1 MHSTEFILGFAT
13 GIVLIAVGALI
24 VAKKFKQQS
33 KFDERQQLLRS
44 RAYQAAFWVLAAY
57 MCINGI
63 FNMMTGIAWADMM
76 TSSFI
81 GICVAITVFVVICI
95 RRDAYFPINQ
105 KPKLYFVLFGGLI
118 VMNLALGMLN
128 VFDDDTSFLTD
139 GMLNYHVISFV
150 VAALLAGVLIALA
163 VKRLKAKTQSE
174 TD

>member
-1 MHSTEFILGFAT
+1 MHSTEYILGFAT
-13 GIVLIAVGALI
+13 GVVLLAVSALIA
-24 VAKKFKQQS
+24 AKKFKQQS

-44 RAYQAAFWVLAAY
+44 RAYQAAFWVLTAY

-81 GICVAITVFVVICI
+81 GICIAITVFVVICI
-95 RRDAYFPINQ
+95 RKDAYFAINQ
-105 KPKLYFVLFGGLI
+105 KPRLYFVLFGGLI

-128 VFDDDTSFLTD
+128 VLDEDTSFFTD
-139 GMLNYHVISFV
+139 GMLNYHVMSFV
-150 VAALLAGVLIALA
+150 VVALLATALIALTIQ
-163 VKRLKAKTQSE
+163 RLKVKAQSE